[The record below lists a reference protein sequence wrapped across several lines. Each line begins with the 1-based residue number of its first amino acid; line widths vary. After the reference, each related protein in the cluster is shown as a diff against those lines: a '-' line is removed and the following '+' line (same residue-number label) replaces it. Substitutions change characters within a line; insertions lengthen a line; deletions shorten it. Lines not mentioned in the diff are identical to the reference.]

1 MTLSHV
7 RVVLVRPHYAGNL
20 GSVARVMANF
30 GLADLVLVAPYC
42 SPADPEARRLAT
54 HGLPVLDAARTV
66 PDIGD
71 ALADCTLTLATS
83 GLTAGIAKRGMVG
96 TPADLLPKA
105 VEAAAAGGR
114 VGLVFGP
121 EPHGLSNDEIGR
133 CHGLI
138 HIPVDPECPSLNLA
152 QAVTICCY
160 ELRKAWSAAVN
171 AGRGVALPA
180 QSPPAPHAEQ
190 ERAFEHL
197 REALTAVGFLFGT
210 RADALMHA
218 VRQLVGRAGPSSQEV
233 RLLHGLARQL
243 LYVAGKREH
252 SGETGRQARPP
263 DGQGI

>member
-1 MTLSHV
+1 MLSNV

-30 GLADLVLVAPYC
+30 GLSDLVLVAPYC
-42 SPADPEARRLAT
+42 FPTDPEARRLAT

-71 ALADCTLTLATS
+71 ALANCTLTLATS
-83 GLTAGIAKRGMVG
+83 GLTAGIAKRGMIG
-96 TPADLLPKA
+96 TPAELLPKA

-171 AGRGVALPA
+171 AGRAVALPA
-180 QSPPAPHAEQ
+180 QPPPAPHAEQ

-218 VRQLVGRAGPSSQEV
+218 VRQLIGRAGPSSQEV

-263 DGQGI
+263 DAQGM